1 MRPSCR
7 RNRLGPVPLNRH
19 PLRTTPKLVWLFV
32 VYFFV
37 QGIVHNLGH
46 PVTPALVRSLG
57 IEDFMF
63 GVYFAS
69 MSFGLMLGGPL
80 FGRLGDKGHRKAYVV
95 LGLILYS
102 IGQLI
107 FGLSHDAVWMAVG
120 RFVSGLGVVSSFTLF
135 TSRMVEETPEEK
147 RTQYLAWIGAATT
160 IGSSIG
166 YYLGGFAA
174 TNPVV
179 SAFLGTTDLSMIF
192 VIQSFLNTLYV
203 LGIVLSYPKETRMSS
218 IAPSSREG
226 SRRKVEPS
234 LALFLVALFLMTI
247 GTVNLG
253 RYIDV
258 YFNDLGYTSEEL
270 GLFVMTTGFV
280 SLFATFFLI
289 PWFGRQTNKIGWI
302 QIVQTASAVIVFF
315 VFRAKNFLLAVYTA
329 YMIYILFR
337 TIFPPLEQHVVAGYA
352 AKGRYGSMFG
362 TRQAAV
368 SLGMVVGPLLGGVL
382 YEIAPTLVFDV
393 SAATFVVGS
402 LILFLVPTPILKEKP
417 AYEQST

>member
-1 MRPSCR
+1 
-7 RNRLGPVPLNRH
+7 LNKH

-37 QGIVHNLGH
+37 QGIIHNLGH
-46 PVTPALVRSLG
+46 PVTPALVRSLD

-80 FGRLGDKGHRKAYVV
+80 FGRLGDRGHRKVFVTA
-95 LGLILYS
+95 GLVMYS

-107 FGLSHDAVWMAVG
+107 FGLSHDAVLMAVA
-120 RFVSGLGVVSSFTLF
+120 RFISGLGVVSSFTLF
-135 TSRMVEETPEEK
+135 TSRMVEETPEDK

-179 SAFLGTTDLSMIF
+179 STWLGTTDLSMIF
-192 VIQSFLNTLYV
+192 VFQSILNALYV
-203 LGIVLSYPKETRMSS
+203 LGIVVTYPKETHFIP
-218 IAPSSREG
+218 IAAPVRQG
-226 SRRKVEPS
+226 LRRKIEPS
-234 LALFLVALFLMTI
+234 LTLFLVALFLMTV

-289 PWFGRQTNKIGWI
+289 PWFGRQANKIGWI
-302 QIVQTASAVIVFF
+302 QILQTASAMIVFF

-382 YEIAPTLVFDV
+382 YEIAPILVFDV

-402 LILFLVPTPILKEKP
+402 LILFLIPTPIAKENP
-417 AYEQST
+417 AYERTT